1 MKKIIF
7 ILPLFLLLIH
17 LPVHSQHCNS
27 KKVAD
32 AVKDIRILSNHKELD
47 TAMKKTN
54 EWLTHLSQKK
64 DTSCTYYY
72 QLLAL
77 KGLIYI
83 RKDLNGDALLLFEDL
98 VNELENTSYK
108 NVACN
113 AYLSLAL
120 IHELMGR
127 PDACFTQLKKAEQIL
142 NQYGLPD
149 VKTRYHVRYA
159 SYARLFLGDMDACRY
174 NTQKALEFIDYTPE
188 LNDVGDAYML
198 MAACS
203 KTKAEKER
211 YRSFAID
218 TYARAED
225 MIASMFLSFGVYNDL
240 LKTGNLIKAENYL
253 DSIKIK
259 YLDVIHESSL
269 EKSLGLSM
277 YYKKKKEMY
286 VGRKDYIKALE
297 CEELYSKNVE
307 AYNAA
312 KNQSNLTKLQD
323 EFLYEKEQ
331 RKSKELEAQSSLYR
345 NILLLSLVFTLV
357 LAILLYRNH
366 RQKQKIKAQKDII
379 ESSMI
384 EVQNLNFKNEILLSE
399 MHHRIKNSLQ
409 NIIGIMQIQKGRIQN
424 DEMRQILSELSH
436 RINCISLIHEQLHQN
451 KNNNLIHLPDFIQ
464 TLFELLHQM
473 SDLDDSWNSRILIDP
488 QLSVNN
494 ETAMPLG
501 IIINELVI
509 NSLKHAK
516 TPDSVRLEINLQI
529 AQCDESYYAF
539 SYADNGMDTNPDS
552 AGKGMGMMLIR
563 SMIKQLNTHI
573 DESASS
579 GTGVNFKFKLK
590 EVAIV

>member
-1 MKKIIF
+1 
-7 ILPLFLLLIH
+7 
-17 LPVHSQHCNS
+17 
-27 KKVAD
+27 VAD
-32 AVKDIRILSNHKELD
+32 AVKEIRILSNHKELD
-47 TAMKKTN
+47 AAMKNTD
-54 EWLTHLSQKK
+54 EWLAHLSENN
-64 DTSCTYYY
+64 DTTCTYYY
-72 QLLAL
+72 QLKAL

-83 RKDLNGDALLLFEDL
+83 RKDMMGDALLVFEEL
-98 VNELENTSYK
+98 VNKLENTRYQ
-108 NVACN
+108 NVTCN

-120 IHELMGR
+120 IHEFMGR
-127 PDACFTQLKKAEQIL
+127 PEACLTNLKKARELIIK
-142 NQYGLPD
+142 YGIPD

-159 SYARLFLGDMDACRY
+159 SYARLFLANLDSCRY
-174 NTQKALEFIDYTPE
+174 HTEKALEFVEYTPE

-203 KTKAEKER
+203 KTKAEKEK
-211 YRSFAID
+211 YRSLAID

-259 YLDVIHESSL
+259 YLDVIQESSL

-277 YYKKKKEMY
+277 YYKKKKEIY

-297 CEELYSKNVE
+297 CEELYGKNVE
-307 AYNAA
+307 AYNTA

-331 RKSKELEAQSSLYR
+331 RKSKELEKQTTLYR
-345 NILLLSLVFTLV
+345 NILLLSLIFMFV
-357 LAILLYRNH
+357 LAILLYRNYH
-366 RQKQKIKAQKDII
+366 QKQKIKIQKDII

-424 DEMRQILSELSH
+424 DEMRQILSDLSH

-451 KNNNLIHLPDFIQ
+451 QNNNLIHLSTFIH
-464 TLFELLHQM
+464 TLIELLHQM
-473 SDLDDSWNSRILIDP
+473 SDLDKTWYSKIMIDP

-516 TPDSVRLEINLQI
+516 TPLSEKLEIALSITQS
-529 AQCDESYYAF
+529 DESFYVF
-539 SYADNGMDTNPDS
+539 SYTDNGLQPTPDT

-573 DESASS
+573 DESGSS

-590 EVAIV
+590 EVAMV